1 MSSYSLREMF
11 ELRNVGSLKSRVGY
25 GRFFIRDA
33 LPGFMDIS
41 GAVWPIIIKNNL
53 PLSAM
58 LSGCIYRV
66 CTGGELIPP
75 ASSAQSNTNK
85 EFLYFSAVELVAGLP
100 GNQWSLPFIPNPT
113 ENDLVINSHTNL
125 LCTGFFPTST
135 SARMSLMRQ
144 RSRVIHKTRD
154 FFLNE
159 GYLELDPPTLVVS
172 GGVERYLEAFATEYI
187 DHRGARWALQ
197 LPTSPEFALKKIMAE
212 GSPRI
217 FSVVHAFRNS
227 GELSRHHDPEF
238 MMLEWYRLGED
249 FESLLH
255 ETQKVVER
263 IAQSLGNSQ
272 ALPNRAWTRFQV
284 DELFRDIVGIDLT
297 PLDNLEEFR
306 CKAALKSIS
315 IVQSDTWDDIF
326 CKLFM
331 EFIEPF
337 LLLQKACFVTH
348 YPKRMGALAAS
359 SHQNPEA
366 VDRFELYIFGIEI
379 CNGYRELVDCHDY
392 LERVQNLENDRSDL
406 VRDPQFDVCFSVGIY
421 PCVGNALGLD
431 RLVALLLNV
440 SAIQDILP
448 WPFASRFLPGTVAL
462 E

>member
-1 MSSYSLREMF
+1 MSSYSLRELF
-11 ELRNVGSLKSRVGY
+11 ELRNVGSLKARVGY
-25 GRFFIRDA
+25 GRFFIRNA
-33 LPGFMDIS
+33 QPGFMDIS
-41 GAVWPIIIKNNL
+41 GAVWPVKIGNHL
-53 PLSAM
+53 PQSKM
-58 LSGCIYRV
+58 LPGCIYRV
-66 CTGGELIPP
+66 CTRAELTLPEN
-75 ASSAQSNTNK
+75 SAEINSNK
-85 EFLYFSAVELVAGLP
+85 DFLCFSEIELVAGMP
-100 GNQWSLPFIPNPT
+100 GSQWSLPFIPNPT
-113 ENDLVINSHTNL
+113 ESDLFVDSQSSA
-125 LCTGFFPTST
+125 LCSVFFPTST
-135 SARMSLMRQ
+135 SKRMFQIKQ
-144 RSRVIHKTRD
+144 RSRTIHKTRD

-172 GGVERYLEAFATEYI
+172 GGVERYLNSFATEYI
-187 DHRGARWALQ
+187 DHRGGRWDLQ

-263 IAQSLGNSQ
+263 VAQSLGNSQ
-272 ALPNRAWTRFQV
+272 VLPEGKWTRFRV
-284 DELFRDIVGIDLT
+284 DELFRDILGFNLAS
-297 PLDNLEEFR
+297 LDDVEEFR

-315 IVQSDTWDDIF
+315 IVQSDSWDDVF

-337 LLLQKACFVTH
+337 LASQKACFVTH

-359 SHQNPEA
+359 SHQNSQS
-366 VDRFELYIFGIEI
+366 VDRFELYIFGVEI
-379 CNGYRELVDCHDY
+379 CNGYRELVDCRDY
-392 LERVQNLENDRSDL
+392 LERVQSLENDRADL
-406 VRDPQFDVCFSVGIY
+406 VRDPQFDACFSVGIY

-431 RLVALLLNV
+431 RLVALLLDTN
-440 SAIQDILP
+440 AIQDILP